1 MVITLEYI
9 YKMSKFNKWILILFI
24 TLPIVFLLTK
34 ITLSLSI
41 VNQFSLNQDDLTI
54 DIRHKFLAD
63 ENNDLTLNQ
72 VITKLNDFNEVP
84 LNKAKVDFGNIGYWY
99 QIDIINSL
107 SRSRELTLFLDNPMI
122 DNINI
127 YQKDA
132 EQYKFVKSLGDSH
145 LDNSIVEIAF
155 PNYRINLAEK
165 QTVSLLI
172 YANTTGMAN
181 LPMTIF
187 DTVNF
192 YRFKDAV
199 YLIWGA
205 FIGIVIV
212 MSVYNL
218 ILFVGTQERIY
229 VMYIGYI
236 ATFLIELS
244 IVHGYGAYIIP
255 IQWYEF
261 LSKNIITLNFLIGYF
276 SIIFALHF
284 LKYNEEPKRKITRY
298 AHIFSNLLLIL
309 SLLSLFVVE
318 YIAAQI
324 FFFLQI
330 ILYGFGSVMM
340 YVKVKEGVK
349 WTSFYIASWFPLIIG
364 SAIGPLWLTGHLD
377 YGFWSRH
384 ALLLGVVFEIT
395 FMAMALAQR
404 LRISQQES
412 LYQASHDHIF
422 GFANNNLLEIAVD
435 SVVEKQK
442 NASFSVVIVSIA
454 KYESIVPYLPMNS
467 LKSII
472 YKFVSDLEQELS
484 NELLL
489 IDIDHESKYKKTAMI
504 REGVFA
510 FLVSSNDEH
519 LLESI
524 MENFAAKQ
532 PISYSFDDL
541 SINIKCLIG
550 ASTNSKLIKT
560 TNELVNKAQ
569 QAIELGVEKG
579 LLFGIY
585 DDKFNS
591 NDQRKIKLA
600 SDLQT
605 AIDEDSL
612 QLYHQPQINI
622 ATGEVIGSEVLLR
635 WVHPSYGFI
644 PPDEFVRIAE
654 DTGIINKL
662 SEWVFDQSCIHLLQ
676 LLNLGIKNHLISV
689 NMSVHDVMYNGF
701 ITYLIRTI
709 NQYGLRAEMFVLEL
723 TETVSVTDTKTF
735 TRNMMELK
743 DIGFSLAIDDFG
755 TGYSSL
761 TYVSQHPF
769 DKLKI
774 DRAFIQFL
782 DQSKKDF
789 TIVSATIN
797 MANSLGLDVV
807 AEGIEDQ
814 KTLNLLKDL
823 NCEMAQGY
831 HISRPLPFI
840 SYIEWLEVESIK
852 KTNYTN

>member
-1 MVITLEYI
+1 MN
-9 YKMSKFNKWILILFI
+9 KFNKWILILFI
-24 TLPIVFLLTK
+24 TLPILFLLTK
-34 ITLSLSI
+34 ITLSLSM
-41 VNQFSLNQDDLTI
+41 VNQLSLSQDDLTI

-63 ENNDLTLNQ
+63 KNNDLTLNQ
-72 VITKLNDFNEVP
+72 VVVKLNDFNEVP

-107 SRSRELTLFLDNPMI
+107 SRSRDLTLFLDNPMI

-145 LDNSIVEIAF
+145 LDNSTVEIAF
-155 PNYRINLAEK
+155 PNYRMNLAEK

-218 ILFVGTQERIY
+218 ILYVGTQERIY
-229 VMYIGYI
+229 VVYIGYI

-255 IQWYEF
+255 MQWYEF

-276 SIIFALHF
+276 SIMFALHF
-284 LKYNEEPKRKITRY
+284 LKYNEEPERKITRY
-298 AHIFSNLLLIL
+298 SYVLAKVFIAL
-309 SLLSLFVVE
+309 SILSLFVVE
-318 YIAAQI
+318 YIAAQV
-324 FFFLQI
+324 FFSLQI
-330 ILYGFGSVMM
+330 ILYGFGMVLM
-340 YVKVKEGVK
+340 YVKIKEGVK
-349 WTSFYIASWFPLIIG
+349 WANVYIISWLPLFIG

-395 FMAMALAQR
+395 FMAMALAHR
-404 LRISQQES
+404 LRISEQER
-412 LYQASHDHIF
+412 LYQASHDHVF

-435 SVVEKQK
+435 SIVEKQK
-442 NASFSVVIVSIA
+442 HASFSVVIVSIA
-454 KYESIVPYLPMNS
+454 KYESIVPYLPTES

-472 YKFVSDLEQELS
+472 YQFVTDVENELS
-484 NELLL
+484 NDLLL
-489 IDIDHESKYKKTAMI
+489 IDIDPESKYSKTSMI

-519 LLESI
+519 LLQNI
-524 MENFAAKQ
+524 MSSFASQQ
-532 PISYSFDDL
+532 PISYSSDDL

-550 ASTNSKLIKT
+550 ASTNSKSIKT

-569 QAIELGVEKG
+569 QAIELAIEKG
-579 LLFGIY
+579 TLYGIY
-585 DDKFNS
+585 DDQFNS

-605 AIDEDSL
+605 AIDEGTL
-612 QLYHQPQINI
+612 QLYHQPQTNI
-622 ATGEVIGSEVLLR
+622 ATGEVVGSEVLLR
-635 WVHPSYGFI
+635 WTHPSYGFI

-662 SEWVFDQSCIHLLQ
+662 SEWVFNQSCIHLVE
-676 LLNLGIKNHLISV
+676 LLKLGIKNHIISV
-689 NMSVHDVMYNGF
+689 NMSVHDVMHNGF

-709 NQYGLRAEMFVLEL
+709 NQYDLRAELFVLEL
-723 TETVSVTDTKTF
+723 TETVSVTDTKKF
-735 TRNMMELK
+735 SRNMLELK

-761 TYVSQHPF
+761 TYVSKHPF

-774 DRAFIQFL
+774 DREFIQFL
-782 DQSKKDF
+782 DQSEKDF

-807 AEGIEDQ
+807 AEGVEDQ
-814 KTLNLLKDL
+814 KTLDLLKSL

-831 HISRPLPFI
+831 HISRPLPF
-840 SYIEWLEVESIK
+840 SAYIEWLDEESNKI
-852 KTNYTN
+852 